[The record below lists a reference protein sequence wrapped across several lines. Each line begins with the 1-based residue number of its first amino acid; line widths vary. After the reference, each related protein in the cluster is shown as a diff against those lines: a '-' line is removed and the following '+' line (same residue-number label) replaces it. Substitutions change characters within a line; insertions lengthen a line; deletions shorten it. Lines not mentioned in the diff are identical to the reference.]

1 MVAMAFIT
9 VEGIEGCGKSTQA
22 RRLADAWEG
31 PVILTREPGGTAI
44 GRQIRALLLGHE
56 PAHLSPQAEA
66 LLFSAD
72 RAQHV
77 AEVVRPS
84 LELGRTVIS
93 DRYLDSSLAYQ
104 GYGRGLPLDALR
116 SAATLATGGLT
127 PDVTVLV
134 DVPVGVGLGRV
145 RGRGGRDRMEAEAV
159 EFHERVRTGF
169 LEMAAREPARFLV
182 VDGAGTPESVFDL
195 LRAGLIPRLRGEGG
209 ALR

>member
-22 RRLADAWEG
+22 RQLVGAWVG
-31 PVILTREPGGTAI
+31 PVILTREPGGTEI
-44 GRQIRALLLGHE
+44 GRRIRGLLLGNE
-56 PAHLSPQAEA
+56 PAQLCPQAEA

-72 RAQHV
+72 RAQHD
-77 AEVVRPS
+77 AEVIRPN
-84 LELGRTVIS
+84 LERGTTVIS

-104 GYGRGLPLDALR
+104 GYGRGLSLDALR
-116 SAATLATGGLT
+116 EAATLATGGLK

-134 DVPVGVGLGRV
+134 DVPVEVGLRRV
-145 RGRGGRDRMEAEAV
+145 RGRGPRDRLEAETID
-159 EFHERVRTGF
+159 FHERVRAGF

-182 VDGAGTPESVFDL
+182 VDGTGSPKSVFAL
-195 LRAGLIPRLRGEGG
+195 VSAGLIPRLRGEGG

>member
-1 MVAMAFIT
+1 MAFIT

-22 RRLADAWEG
+22 RRLVSAWEG
-31 PVILTREPGGTAI
+31 PVVLTREPGGTAI
-44 GRQIRALLLGHE
+44 GQQIRALLLGHE
-56 PAHLSPQAEA
+56 PAQLTPQAEA

-77 AEVVRPS
+77 AEVVRPN
-84 LELGRTVIS
+84 LELGRTVVS

-104 GYGRGLPLDALR
+104 GYGRGLSLDALR
-116 SAATLATGGLT
+116 SAAALATGGLT

-145 RGRGGRDRMEAEAV
+145 RGRGIRDRMEAEAI
-159 EFHERVRTGF
+159 EFHERVRLGF
-169 LEMAAREPARFLV
+169 LELAAREPARFLV
-182 VDGAGTPESVFDL
+182 VDGSGTPESVFDL
-195 LRAGLIPRLRGEGG
+195 VRAGLLPRLRGEGG